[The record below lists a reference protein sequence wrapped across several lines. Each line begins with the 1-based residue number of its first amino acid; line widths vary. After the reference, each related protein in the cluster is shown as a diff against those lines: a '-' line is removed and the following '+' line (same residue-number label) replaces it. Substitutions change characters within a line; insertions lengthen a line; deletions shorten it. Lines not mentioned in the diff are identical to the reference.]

1 MINSQNKNILV
12 KSKED
17 YFESYTGMMS
27 HEFTTPLETA
37 LMFID
42 FLEIAPQSETAKSYL
57 HAMKSSLAM
66 LLYLVNDILDMKAI
80 KEGTFSSH
88 INIFNLQNVF
98 NRLLSITELQAQSRR
113 LSIRLKFVDSVDHI
127 GKFNS

>member
-1 MINSQNKNILV
+1 MIDLQIKNIQI

-37 LMFID
+37 LMFIE
-42 FLEIAPQSETAKSYL
+42 FLEIAPQSETAKKYL
-57 HAMKSSLAM
+57 YAMKSSLTM

-80 KEGTFSSH
+80 KEGAF
-88 INIFNLQNVF
+88 
-98 NRLLSITELQAQSRR
+98 
-113 LSIRLKFVDSVDHI
+113 
-127 GKFNS
+127 